1 MAPPSR
7 ANGGDYPVVAVSNEG
22 VLMVDLLH
30 EVLLCLPARPLCRL
44 HAVCRPWRA
53 LLSGDPVFAAAHAAR
68 HPAPHLAVAVRGRL
82 NSYGRE
88 LVDVYVVDASS
99 GDIVKRA
106 CAGRCDRP
114 AEVSTHGGVA
124 LLVDNY
130 QLLRVLDPVS
140 GAVPVVPDYKIS
152 HPTKY

>member
-1 MAPPSR
+1 MPPSEAALPPPCRVRAWRPALWRPSRPPRSEAPP
-7 ANGGDYPVVAVSNEG
+7 
-22 VLMVDLLH
+22 
-30 EVLLCLPARPLCRL
+30 
-44 HAVCRPWRA
+44 A
-53 LLSGDPVFAAAHAAR
+53 LAAR
-68 HPAPHLAVAVRGRL
+68 RRAL

-124 LLVDNY
+124 LLVDNN